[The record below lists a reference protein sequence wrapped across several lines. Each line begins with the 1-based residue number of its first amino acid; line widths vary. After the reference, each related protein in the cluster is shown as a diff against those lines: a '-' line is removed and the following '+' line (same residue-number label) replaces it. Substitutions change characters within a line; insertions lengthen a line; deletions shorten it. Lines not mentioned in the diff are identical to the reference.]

1 MFFLG
6 TNSLS
11 DRVFVKAISTIR
23 ALSSRSNYGS
33 LPRPPAENRIK
44 LYGLYKQATEGDVDG
59 IMPRPVGFTPE
70 DEGAK
75 KKWDAWK
82 REEGI
87 SKTEAKKRYIS
98 YLIETMR
105 VYASGT
111 LEARELLSELEYLW
125 DQIKDLPSSDEEV
138 EHQIPLPSRSP
149 TFSQTD
155 RLSNRTPSLTGAR
168 GRDLNNIYSH
178 SRRNTTL
185 SLNEYMQQQK
195 LQQQQQQQRR
205 NFHHEAGSQP
215 GGYPATI
222 GSGAVGGTGVGATSV
237 YSLLGRLGSTSN
249 NVIEDFKNW
258 QSEVNMVIN
267 KLTREFVSSRREALS
282 RQDNANRDNDEE
294 EQEGLDDFEI
304 RKRKIISILKVV
316 GWNALRIVKNFAVTS
331 ITILFI
337 VWCIKKNVVVERTL
351 VKQPSGTA
359 GKRKKELIIN
369 MVLNTD
375 ENKWFIRLLS
385 FINRFV
391 GFV

>member
-1 MFFLG
+1 
-6 TNSLS
+6 
-11 DRVFVKAISTIR
+11 
-23 ALSSRSNYGS
+23 
-33 LPRPPAENRIK
+33 
-44 LYGLYKQATEGDVDG
+44 
-59 IMPRPVGFTPE
+59 
-70 DEGAK
+70 
-75 KKWDAWK
+75 
-82 REEGI
+82 
-87 SKTEAKKRYIS
+87 
-98 YLIETMR
+98 
-105 VYASGT
+105 
-111 LEARELLSELEYLW
+111 
-125 DQIKDLPSSDEEV
+125 
-138 EHQIPLPSRSP
+138 
-149 TFSQTD
+149 
-155 RLSNRTPSLTGAR
+155 
-168 GRDLNNIYSH
+168 
-178 SRRNTTL
+178 
-185 SLNEYMQQQK
+185 
-195 LQQQQQQQRR
+195 
-205 NFHHEAGSQP
+205 
-215 GGYPATI
+215 
-222 GSGAVGGTGVGATSV
+222 
-237 YSLLGRLGSTSN
+237 
-249 NVIEDFKNW
+249 
-258 QSEVNMVIN
+258 MVIN